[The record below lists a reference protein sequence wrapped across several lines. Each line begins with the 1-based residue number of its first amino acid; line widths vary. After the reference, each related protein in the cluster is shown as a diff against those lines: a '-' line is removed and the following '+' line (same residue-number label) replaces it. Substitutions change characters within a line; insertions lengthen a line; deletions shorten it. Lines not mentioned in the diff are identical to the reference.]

1 MKKPSGRDAGIAV
14 APASAELPAT
24 LKLDN
29 ASVSDIAQALASG
42 QVNATALTRGYL
54 ARIEAYDGDG
64 PKLNA
69 RCRAVPG
76 SGGAAIVARAGYPS
90 VMVPCG
96 FVAGVDGK
104 DTPDPPLGV
113 TFAGRA
119 WSEHKLLRLAYAYEQ
134 ASDMR
139 RPPPGL
145 RALEFNLLSSRACRR
160 ARVLRRGCLLSGRI
174 RAHGCVPGMSP
185 CGPGAELRAELD

>member
-1 MKKPSGRDAGIAV
+1 MKKPFGRDAGVAV
-14 APASAELPAT
+14 APVSAELPAT

-42 QVNATALTRGYL
+42 QVNATA
-54 ARIEAYDGDG
+54 
-64 PKLNA
+64 
-69 RCRAVPG
+69 
-76 SGGAAIVARAGYPS
+76 RAGYPS

-104 DTPDPPLGV
+104 DTPDHPLGV

-139 RPPPGL
+139 KPPPGL
-145 RALEFNLLSSRACRR
+145 RAR
-160 ARVLRRGCLLSGRI
+160 
-174 RAHGCVPGMSP
+174 
-185 CGPGAELRAELD
+185 

>member
-104 DTPDPPLGV
+104 DTPDHPLGV
-113 TFAGRA
+113 TLAGRA

-139 RPPPGL
+139 KPPP
-145 RALEFNLLSSRACRR
+145 C
-160 ARVLRRGCLLSGRI
+160 ARVRVQPALLACLPTSTC
-174 RAHGCVPGMSP
+174 AP
-185 CGPGAELRAELD
+185 